1 MGSELNPWV
10 FMLINMFIVFFVLIM
25 LWVLMTIIRLVDPTG
40 KKKSS
45 PKPVAK
51 AAPAAAAAAAA
62 PAATSTAS
70 DNDEVVAGITAAV
83 AAMGYSSSQIASI
96 RPAKNT
102 GWTAAA
108 RLSGV
113 DNY

>member
-45 PKPVAK
+45 PKPVAN
-51 AAPAAAAAAAA
+51 AAPAAAAA

-70 DNDEVVAGITAAV
+70 GNDEVVAAITAAV

>member
-51 AAPAAAAAAAA
+51 AAPAAAAAAA

-70 DNDEVVAGITAAV
+70 GNDEVVAAITAAIV
-83 AAMGYSSSQIASI
+83 AMGYSSSQIASI

>member
-45 PKPVAK
+45 PKPVAN
-51 AAPAAAAAAAA
+51 AAPAAAAA

-70 DNDEVVAGITAAV
+70 GNDEVVAAITAAV
-83 AAMGYSSSQIASI
+83 VAMGYSSTQIASI

>member
-1 MGSELNPWV
+1 MENELNPWV

-51 AAPAAAAAAAA
+51 AAPAAAAAAA

-70 DNDEVVAGITAAV
+70 GNDEVVAAITAAIV
-83 AAMGYSSSQIASI
+83 AMGYSSTQIASI

>member
-1 MGSELNPWV
+1 MENELNPWV

-25 LWVLMTIIRLVDPTG
+25 LWVLMAIIRLVDPTG

-45 PKPVAK
+45 PKPVAN
-51 AAPAAAAAAAA
+51 AAPAAAAAAA

-70 DNDEVVAGITAAV
+70 GNDEVVAAITAAV
-83 AAMGYSSSQIASI
+83 VAMGYSSTQIASI

>member
-70 DNDEVVAGITAAV
+70 DNDEVVTAAV

>member
-10 FMLINMFIVFFVLIM
+10 FMLINMFIVFAVLIM
-25 LWVLMTIIRLVDPTG
+25 LWGLMTIIRLVDPTG
-40 KKKSS
+40 EKKSS
-45 PKPVAK
+45 PKPVAN
-51 AAPAAAAAAAA
+51 AAPAAAAA

-70 DNDEVVAGITAAV
+70 GNDEVVAAITAAIV
-83 AAMGYSSSQIASI
+83 AMGYSSTQIASI

>member
-1 MGSELNPWV
+1 MENELNPWV

-51 AAPAAAAAAAA
+51 AAPAAAAVA

-70 DNDEVVAGITAAV
+70 GNDEVVAAITAAV
-83 AAMGYSSSQIASI
+83 VAMGYSSTQIASI

>member
-45 PKPVAK
+45 PKPVGQQRRVCL
-51 AAPAAAAAAAA
+51 
-62 PAATSTAS
+62 
-70 DNDEVVAGITAAV
+70 E
-83 AAMGYSSSQIASI
+83 
-96 RPAKNT
+96 
-102 GWTAAA
+102 
-108 RLSGV
+108 
-113 DNY
+113 

>member
-1 MGSELNPWV
+1 MENELNPWV

-51 AAPAAAAAAAA
+51 AAPAAAAAA

-70 DNDEVVAGITAAV
+70 GNDEVVAAITAAV
-83 AAMGYSSSQIASI
+83 VAMGYSSTQIASI

>member
-10 FMLINMFIVFFVLIM
+10 FMLINMFIVFAVLIM

-62 PAATSTAS
+62 PAASTAS
-70 DNDEVVAGITAAV
+70 DNDEVVAVITAAV

>member
-45 PKPVAK
+45 PKPVAN
-51 AAPAAAAAAAA
+51 AAPAAAAA

-70 DNDEVVAGITAAV
+70 DNDEVVAVITAAV

>member
-1 MGSELNPWV
+1 MENELNPWV

-51 AAPAAAAAAAA
+51 AAPAAAVA

-70 DNDEVVAGITAAV
+70 GNDEVVAAITAAV
-83 AAMGYSSSQIASI
+83 VAMGYSSTQIASI

>member
-10 FMLINMFIVFFVLIM
+10 FMLINMFIVFAVLIM
-25 LWVLMTIIRLVDPTG
+25 LWGLMTIIRLVDPTG
-40 KKKSS
+40 EKKSS

-51 AAPAAAAAAAA
+51 AAPAAAAAAA

-70 DNDEVVAGITAAV
+70 GNDEVVAAITAAIV
-83 AAMGYSSSQIASI
+83 AMGSSSTQIASI

>member
-45 PKPVAK
+45 PKPVAS
-51 AAPAAAAAAAA
+51 AAPAAAAA

-70 DNDEVVAGITAAV
+70 GNDEVVAAITAAV
-83 AAMGYSSSQIASI
+83 VAMGYSSTQIASI